1 MKHFVQTKP
10 RDLAICNEL
19 LNHCTSYE
27 VCAAVLQESFQLN
40 ISSSILHVFPMWCQ
54 VTCPLLTLMQLD
66 WHLYKWIRTK
76 VGFNS
81 NSELGQ
87 LGVDSY

>member
-1 MKHFVQTKP
+1 
-10 RDLAICNEL
+10 
-19 LNHCTSYE
+19 
-27 VCAAVLQESFQLN
+27 
-40 ISSSILHVFPMWCQ
+40 MWCQ

-66 WHLYKWIRTK
+66 WHLYKWIRKWIMTK

-87 LGVDSY
+87 LGADSY